1 MGSSAGRVPAF
12 LPHYRTAYLLL
23 DSKPQRKES
32 ASGVFEQRGVSYGQD
47 RGREGLSEV
56 HNASCNVHIVGVMDS
71 RSDLVEG
78 VNATK

>member
-47 RGREGLSEV
+47 SRRDQSEV